1 MFVFV
6 ARRVLISVPLLI
18 GITVIVFA
26 LAGMMPGDALL
37 AMFADEAGLTREM
50 LAQQRTRLG
59 LDQPV
64 ALQYLT
70 WLGRIAQGNLG
81 YSLVTHEP
89 VARSIGLRLAPT
101 LQLMGV
107 ALLFALVVGITLG
120 VVAALKQN
128 TLLDH
133 VLTLIGFIGISMPV
147 FFLGLLLVYVFSL
160 QLNWLPSSGMRTAGE
175 PYDLFDNLR
184 HLVLPALAI
193 GMVRTVTFMRYTR
206 NSMLEVLASDY
217 LNTARAKGLS
227 ERKVI
232 WGHALRNALSP
243 LVTAIGLA
251 LPTLLAG
258 AVYIETVFQWPGMG
272 LLFIRAVNTRDTPMI
287 MGLALVFSL
296 AVMVANLLTDLTYG
310 LIDPRVRYD

>member
-1 MFVFV
+1 MFVFAV
-6 ARRVLISVPLLI
+6 RRIMVSVPLLI
-18 GITVIVFA
+18 GITIIVFA
-26 LAGMMPGDALL
+26 LATMMPGDALL
-37 AMFADEAGLTREM
+37 AMFADEAGFTREL

-64 ALQYLT
+64 IIQYLT

-81 YSLVTHEP
+81 MSLVSHEP
-89 VARSIGLRLAPT
+89 VAYSISLRLGPT

-107 ALLFALVVGITLG
+107 ALVFSLVVGVTLG
-120 VVAALKQN
+120 VISALKQN
-128 TLLDH
+128 TVLDH
-133 VLTLIGFIGISMPV
+133 VLTVIGFIGISMPV
-147 FFLGLLLVYVFSL
+147 FFLGLLFVYVFAL
-160 QLNWLPSSGMRTAGE
+160 KLNWFPSSGMRTAGQ
-175 PYDLFDNLR
+175 PYELMDNLR

-206 NSMLEVLASDY
+206 NSMLEVLSSDY
-217 LNTARAKGLS
+217 LNTARAKGLA

-258 AVYIETVFQWPGMG
+258 AVYIETVFQWPGTG

-296 AVMVANLLTDLTYG
+296 AVMIANLLTDLAYAF
-310 LIDPRVRYD
+310 IDPRVRYD

>member
-1 MFVFV
+1 MFVF
-6 ARRVLISVPLLI
+6 AMRRILVSVPLLI
-18 GITVIVFA
+18 GITIIVFA
-26 LAGMMPGDALL
+26 LATMMPGDALL
-37 AMFADEAGLTREM
+37 AMFADDAGFTREL

-59 LDQPV
+59 LDQSLPV
-64 ALQYLT
+64 QYLT
-70 WLGRIAQGNLG
+70 WLGRSAQGNLG
-81 YSLVTHEP
+81 ISLVAHEP
-89 VARSIGLRLAPT
+89 VAHAIGIRLGPT

-107 ALLFALVVGITLG
+107 ALVFSLVVGVTLG
-120 VVAALKQN
+120 VISALRQN

-133 VLTLIGFIGISMPV
+133 VLTVTGFIGISMPV
-147 FFLGLLLVYVFSL
+147 FFLGLLFVYVFSL
-160 QLNWLPSSGMRTAGE
+160 KLNWFPSSGMRTPGQ
-175 PYDLFDNLR
+175 PYAPLDNLR

-193 GMVRTVTFMRYTR
+193 GLVRTVTFMRYTR
-206 NSMLEVLASDY
+206 NSMLEVLSSDY

-258 AVYIETVFQWPGMG
+258 AVYIETVFQWPGTG

-296 AVMVANLLTDLTYG
+296 AVMVANLLTDLAYAV
-310 LIDPRVRYD
+310 IDPRVRYD

>member
-1 MFVFV
+1 MFVFAV
-6 ARRVLISVPLLI
+6 RRIMVSVPLLI
-18 GITVIVFA
+18 GITIIVFA
-26 LAGMMPGDALL
+26 LATMMPGDALL
-37 AMFADEAGLTREM
+37 AMFADEAGFTREL

-59 LDQPV
+59 LDEPV
-64 ALQYLT
+64 IIQYVT

-81 YSLVTHEP
+81 MSLVSHEP
-89 VARSIGLRLAPT
+89 VAYSISLRLGPT

-107 ALLFALVVGITLG
+107 ALAFSLVVGVTLG
-120 VVAALKQN
+120 VVSALKQN
-128 TLLDH
+128 TVFDH
-133 VLTLIGFIGISMPV
+133 VLTVIGFIGISMPV
-147 FFLGLLLVYVFSL
+147 FVLGLLFVYVFSL
-160 QLNWLPSSGMRTAGE
+160 KLNWFPSSGMRTPGQ
-175 PYDLFDNLR
+175 PYDVIDNLR

-206 NSMLEVLASDY
+206 NSMLEVLSSDY
-217 LNTARAKGLS
+217 LNTARAKGLA

-258 AVYIETVFQWPGMG
+258 AVYIETVFQWPGTG

-296 AVMVANLLTDLTYG
+296 AVMIANLLTDLAYAF
-310 LIDPRVRYD
+310 IDPRVRYD

>member
-1 MFVFV
+1 MFVFAV
-6 ARRVLISVPLLI
+6 RRIMVSVPLLI
-18 GITVIVFA
+18 GITIIVFA
-26 LAGMMPGDALL
+26 LATMMPGDALL
-37 AMFADEAGLTREM
+37 AMFADEAGFTREL

-64 ALQYLT
+64 IIQYLT

-81 YSLVTHEP
+81 MSLVSHEP
-89 VARSIGLRLAPT
+89 VAYSISLRLGPT

-107 ALLFALVVGITLG
+107 ALVFSLVVGVTLG
-120 VVAALKQN
+120 VISALKQN
-128 TLLDH
+128 TVLDH
-133 VLTLIGFIGISMPV
+133 VLTVIGFIGISMPV
-147 FFLGLLLVYVFSL
+147 FFLGLLFVYVFSL
-160 QLNWLPSSGMRTAGE
+160 KLNWFPSSGMRTAGQ
-175 PYDLFDNLR
+175 PYELMDNLR

-206 NSMLEVLASDY
+206 NSMLEVLSSDY
-217 LNTARAKGLS
+217 LNTARAKGLA

-258 AVYIETVFQWPGMG
+258 AVYIETVFQWPGTG

-296 AVMVANLLTDLTYG
+296 AVMIANLLTDLAYAF
-310 LIDPRVRYD
+310 IDPRVRYD